1 MTRTGPTRSRRT
13 PRGAS
18 PMSCRERGVDRADHP
33 GRPPARRTHLAA
45 QGIGRPA
52 RRHPAGAHVVAGRR
66 AGVRRR
72 AGRGR
77 LAAGG
82 ARRGGHAGRL
92 HPDSRQL
99 RPVPL
104 GRHPGR
110 CRAHA
115 AQWPRLRATLP
126 AFDPART
133 PSQGVGVLPEE
144 VRTRPGALRSDHP
157 QSSFAALGPAAAR
170 ITAGHDLN
178 CHLGE
183 ESPLARLEEL
193 DARVLLLGVDYSAC
207 TAFHLAEYR
216 VPGQGSRDYGCAVD
230 DGSGRRWHRYRDV
243 DFDTSDFPALGEA
256 YESRA
261 ERPVTRGRIG
271 AADSRLFDLAPAVA
285 YAAKWLTAHRAG
297 RRPTE

>member
-1 MTRTGPTRSRRT
+1 MTEPTT
-13 PRGAS
+13 PDALR
-18 PMSCRERGVDRADHP
+18 P
-33 GRPPARRTHLAA
+33 GELTWQLKAL
-45 QGIGRPA
+45 
-52 RRHPAGAHVVAGRR
+52 
-66 AGVRRR
+66 GVRPGDTLLVHTSLR
-72 AGRGR
+72 AVGPVS
-77 LAAGG
+77 GG
-82 ARRGGHAGRL
+82 ARAVVDSLLEALGAEGTLVVYTQTPGNSDPSRWAVTRGGA
-92 HPDSRQL
+92 
-99 RPVPL
+99 VP
-104 GRHPGR
+104 P
-110 CRAHA
+110 

>member
-1 MTRTGPTRSRRT
+1 MTTSAVRPADPPGILVAGELSSQFSELGISPGATLLVHASLRAVGPV
-13 PRGAS
+13 RGGV
-18 PMSCRERGVDRADHP
+18 RGVVDALLEALGKD
-33 GRPPARRTHLAA
+33 GTL
-45 QGIGRPA
+45 
-52 RRHPAGAHVVAGRR
+52 VVYTQTPNNSEPSRWA
-66 AGVRRR
+66 VT
-72 AGRGR
+72 RGR
-77 LAAGG
+77 AVAAAKWDG
-82 ARRGGHAGRL
+82 
-92 HPDSRQL
+92 L
-99 RPVPL
+99 RES
-104 GRHPGR
+104 
-110 CRAHA
+110 
-115 AQWPRLRATLP
+115 LP

-133 PSQGVGVLPEE
+133 PSYGVGVLPEE
-144 VRTRPGALRSDHP
+144 VRNRPGALRSDHP

-170 ITAGHDLN
+170 ITADHALN

-193 DARVLLLGVDYSAC
+193 DARVLLLGVDYSVC

-285 YAAKWLTAHRAG
+285 YAAKWMTEHRPKWGSA
-297 RRPTE
+297 E